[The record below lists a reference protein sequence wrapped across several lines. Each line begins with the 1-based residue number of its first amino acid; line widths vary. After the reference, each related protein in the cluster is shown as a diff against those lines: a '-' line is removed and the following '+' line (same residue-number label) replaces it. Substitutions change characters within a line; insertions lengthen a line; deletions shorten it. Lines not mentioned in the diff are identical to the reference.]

1 MGCMFPYLLL
11 LKQIYSLVKMKKILL
26 IVTFFLFLLSNSCI
40 GKKLPVPLTYM
51 EKIDEDGAGFACPNV
66 EKHLLYS
73 FVGENGKNRKFYE
86 FISEDSLGQL
96 WYVDDGNEVPKRIP
110 TKYDRYNEGEDH
122 FEDGFPRMK
131 YLVSPDGKK
140 LYVAT
145 TVWANSDGW
154 VTDYQLFLIDC
165 ESLSVSMIVECAAI
179 MVTDQGFKIAECRLT
194 NEKEAETTA
203 DEIWAIHDVYL
214 DWQGKIIVDDK
225 EHEYSDTRMV
235 KKYSTKKK
243 SDMLLVK
250 GFCDVK

>member
-1 MGCMFPYLLL
+1 
-11 LKQIYSLVKMKKILL
+11 
-26 IVTFFLFLLSNSCI
+26 
-40 GKKLPVPLTYM
+40 M
-51 EKIDEDGAGFACPNV
+51 E
-66 EKHLLYS
+66 
-73 FVGENGKNRKFYE
+73 
-86 FISEDSLGQL
+86 
-96 WYVDDGNEVPKRIP
+96 
-110 TKYDRYNEGEDH
+110 
-122 FEDGFPRMK
+122 
-131 YLVSPDGKK
+131 KK

-145 TVWANSDGW
+145 TVLANSDGW
-154 VTDYQLFLIDC
+154 VTNYQLFLIDC
-165 ESLSVSMIVECAAI
+165 ESLSVTMIVECAAI

>member
-1 MGCMFPYLLL
+1 MFPYLLL

-40 GKKLPVPLTYM
+40 GKKLPVSLTCI
-51 EKIDEDGAGFACPNV
+51 EKIDGDSAGFACLNV

-73 FVGENGKNRKFYE
+73 FVGENGKNRKFYQ
-86 FISEDSLGQL
+86 FISEDGLGQL
-96 WYVDDGNEVPKRIP
+96 WYVDDGNKVPKRIP
-110 TKYDRYNEGEDH
+110 TKYDRGNEGEDF
-122 FEDGFPRMK
+122 FEDGFPQMK

-145 TVWANSDGW
+145 TVLANSDGW

-165 ESLSVSMIVECAAI
+165 ESLSVSIIAECAAI

-214 DWQGKIIVDDK
+214 DWLGKIIVDDK
-225 EHEYSDTRMV
+225 EHEYSDAMMM